1 MNEQLQAV
9 ILAGGK
15 GTRLHPYTNDVP
27 KPLVPVGETPIIEV
41 LLRQLHKSGVGKVHI
56 AVNHLAHLIMAVVG
70 DGSSLGMEINYSVE
84 DKPLSTVAPIKLI
97 TDLPEHF
104 IVANGDVL
112 TDLDV
117 RKLYDYHLQKKGAMT
132 IATYIRT
139 EKVDF
144 GVMDSTADGRVV
156 QFAEKPNLQF
166 AVSMGVYIFS
176 RRVLEYV
183 PTNEP
188 FGFDELVLTLLAH
201 DEPIMQYPFD
211 GFWLD
216 IVRTDD
222 YQRAQTE
229 LERVKGWL
237 R

>member
-1 MNEQLQAV
+1 MHAV

-27 KPLVPVGETPIIEV
+27 KPLVPLGETPIIEV
-41 LLRQLHKSGVGKVHI
+41 LLRQMQRSGVTTVDV
-56 AVNHLAHLIMAVVG
+56 AVNHLAHLIMAVLG
-70 DGSSLGMEINYSVE
+70 DGKSLGLTVNYSVE

-97 TDLPEHF
+97 KDLPEHF
-104 IVANGDVL
+104 IVANGDIL

-117 RKLYDYHLQKKGAMT
+117 RKLYEYHLQKKGGMT

-139 EKVDF
+139 EKIDF
-144 GVMDSTADGRVV
+144 GVLDSTAEGRVV

-166 AVSMGVYIFS
+166 AVSMGVYVFS
-176 RRVLEYV
+176 REILKYV
-183 PTNEP
+183 PDDQP

-216 IVRTDD
+216 IGRTDD
-222 YQRAQTE
+222 YQRALTE
-229 LERVKGWL
+229 LDRIKSWL

>member
-1 MNEQLQAV
+1 MNELHAV

-27 KPLVPVGETPIIEV
+27 KPLVPLGETPIIEV
-41 LLRQLHKSGVGKVHI
+41 LLRQMKKSGVGNVHI
-56 AVNHLAHLIMAVVG
+56 AVNHLAHLIMAVLG
-70 DGSSLGMEINYSVE
+70 DGKTLGMEISYSVE

-97 TDLPEHF
+97 TGLPEHF
-104 IVANGDVL
+104 IVANGDIL

-117 RKLYDYHLQKKGAMT
+117 RKLYEYHLQKNAAMT

-139 EKVDF
+139 EKIDF
-144 GVMDSTADGRVV
+144 GVLDSTAEGRVV

-166 AVSMGVYIFS
+166 AVSMGVYVFS
-176 RRVLEYV
+176 KRVLAYV
-183 PTNEP
+183 PDGEP
-188 FGFDELVLTLLAH
+188 FGFDELVLKLLAH
-201 DEPIMQYPFD
+201 DEPIMQYPYD

-216 IVRTDD
+216 IGRTDD
-222 YQRAQTE
+222 YHRALTE
-229 LERVKGWL
+229 LDRIKGWL

>member
-1 MNEQLQAV
+1 MNDLHAV

-27 KPLVPVGETPIIEV
+27 KPLVPLGETPIIEV
-41 LLRQLHKSGVGKVHI
+41 LLRQMKKSGVGKVHV
-56 AVNHLAHLIMAVVG
+56 AVNHLAHLIMAVLG
-70 DGSSLGMEINYSVE
+70 DGKALGMEISYSVE

-97 TDLPEHF
+97 AGLPEHF
-104 IVANGDVL
+104 IVANGDIL

-117 RKLYDYHLQKKGAMT
+117 RKLYEHHLQKKAAMT

-139 EKVDF
+139 EKIDF
-144 GVMDSTADGRVV
+144 GVLDSTADGRVV

-166 AVSMGVYIFS
+166 AVSMGVYVFS
-176 RRVLEYV
+176 KRVLEYV
-183 PTNEP
+183 PDGEP
-188 FGFDELVLTLLAH
+188 FGFDELVLKLLAH
-201 DEPIMQYPFD
+201 DEPIMQYPYD

-216 IVRTDD
+216 IGRTDD
-222 YQRAQTE
+222 YQRALTE
-229 LERVKGWL
+229 LDRIKSWL